1 MTGMPPLLSLANA
14 HDTIIGLKGVVCKK
28 QYQWLVLAWT
38 QKSLMSFFF
47 TISDEANAA
56 NEAVAEGDICQ
67 LCNGLKETTNDGSR
81 FGFCKQRSLGQQ
93 RPRWPQPPL

>member
-1 MTGMPPLLSLANA
+1 MQEGVAVSGLAR
-14 HDTIIGLKGVVCKK
+14 TL
-28 QYQWLVLAWT
+28 
-38 QKSLMSFFF
+38 QKPENMSLMSFFL
-47 TISDEANAA
+47 TISDEANAGD
-56 NEAVAEGDICQ
+56 EALAEKDTACQ

>member
-1 MTGMPPLLSLANA
+1 
-14 HDTIIGLKGVVCKK
+14 
-28 QYQWLVLAWT
+28 
-38 QKSLMSFFF
+38 MSFFF

-93 RPRWPQPPL
+93 RPR

>member
-1 MTGMPPLLSLANA
+1 MAISWCAPLFWMPFSLANA
-14 HDTIIGLKGVVCKK
+14 YDTIIGLKGVVCKQ

-56 NEAVAEGDICQ
+56 NEAVAEKDICQ
-67 LCNGLKETTNDGSR
+67 LCNGLKERTNDVTR
-81 FGFCKQRSLGQQ
+81 DK
-93 RPRWPQPPL
+93 

>member
-1 MTGMPPLLSLANA
+1 
-14 HDTIIGLKGVVCKK
+14 
-28 QYQWLVLAWT
+28 
-38 QKSLMSFFF
+38 MSFFF